1 MAESSGEIHDIIF
14 LLQKIESIIDARL
27 IGEVEPL
34 EDEISLIEEYRARKR
49 EETLELHEI

>member
-27 IGEVEPL
+27 IGEVEPR
-34 EDEISLIEEYRARKR
+34 EDEISLIEDYQAGKR
-49 EETLELHEI
+49 EGTLELHEI